1 MTQIMKIKHQFTS
14 LFNSKL
20 SSISELNLGNYYGVL
35 SGIMLVML
43 FGIVDNAK
51 LYSQEKNDPMYA
63 YQIDQDW
70 IFNDVDGKEIFRRN
84 DIIEVFGFRE
94 GIITAKIQITNKE
107 NKIEEKWSGLSSDG
121 KTLFDVDYDEMG
133 TFNSG
138 YAIVANYTNK
148 QTKDKVFGYVDKKG
162 KLIVPM
168 EYVDALPFSENLAY
182 VMKEGKRGY
191 LSNKLDNTGTLEM
204 AITLMGDKVGYNF
217 SEGYAAVSN
226 NEYAVGYIDTTGKV
240 VIDYRFDEPAEFS
253 EQKAKVTLIGKF
265 GFIDKWGQ
273 IIINLAYDDVK
284 PFKNRRSFFAQNDE
298 NGKPKWALVDE
309 LGNRLTEFIFQNCE
323 PFSNNFGMIKFDGS
337 YGFINKNG
345 EFAFSGFYNFALP
358 FNSSGMAFVSN
369 LEYETLGYIN
379 SEGEIKLKLPKFE
392 NGMDLILNRKIEAK

>member
-1 MTQIMKIKHQFTS
+1 
-14 LFNSKL
+14 
-20 SSISELNLGNYYGVL
+20 
-35 SGIMLVML
+35 
-43 FGIVDNAK
+43 
-51 LYSQEKNDPMYA
+51 
-63 YQIDQDW
+63 
-70 IFNDVDGKEIFRRN
+70 
-84 DIIEVFGFRE
+84 
-94 GIITAKIQITNKE
+94 
-107 NKIEEKWSGLSSDG
+107 
-121 KTLFDVDYDEMG
+121 
-133 TFNSG
+133 
-138 YAIVANYTNK
+138 
-148 QTKDKVFGYVDKKG
+148 
-162 KLIVPM
+162 
-168 EYVDALPFSENLAY
+168 LPFSENLAY

-191 LSNKLDNTGTLEM
+191 LSNKLDNTGTLEI